1 MEELDANCFSIAAD
15 PIVMAEAGA
24 IESVNIAAPAKAATE
39 HPANLRNSIIF
50 PP

>member
-1 MEELDANCFSIAAD
+1 VVDANCFSIEAD

-24 IESVNIAAPAKAATE
+24 IDSVNIAAPAKAATE
-39 HPANLRNSIIF
+39 HPANLRNSIII

>member
-1 MEELDANCFSIAAD
+1 VLDANCFSIEAE

-24 IESVNIAAPAKAATE
+24 TEIVNIAAPAKAATE
-39 HPANLRNSIIF
+39 HPANLRNSIII